1 MTGSTFRGWR
11 QFVRDL
17 VLARGVGLSPRVAL
31 FYARACRI
39 ARQVP
44 DEFTLVAMTRADDL
58 ARLLVR
64 ARGSCRIVEIGTG
77 SGTTSIALALD
88 DRERL
93 VWSYDVKPPRAEREL
108 FLRLAPAAVRRRI
121 TFLHEPGAEP
131 SSAPASVDFVY
142 IDGSHQ
148 REDTAAT
155 FRVWEP
161 QLVPR
166 ATVAFH
172 DYGRNWPGVAQ
183 AIDDLGLDGEVDG
196 LLFVWRNQGA
206 RR

>member
-1 MTGSTFRGWR
+1 LTGTTFRGWR
-11 QFVRDL
+11 QFVRDV
-17 VLARGVGLSPRVAL
+17 VLARRVGLSPRVAL

-64 ARGSCRIVEIGTG
+64 ARGSRRIVEIGTG

-108 FLRLAPAAVRRRI
+108 FLRLVPNAVRERI
-121 TFLHEPGAEP
+121 TFFQEAGTEP
-131 SSAPASVDFVY
+131 SSPPASVDLLF

-155 FRVWEP
+155 FHVWEP

-183 AIDDLGLDGEVDG
+183 AIEDLGLDGEVDG
-196 LLFVWRNQGA
+196 LLFVWRRQTA
-206 RR
+206 PR